1 METQRQ
7 EITEKERGGFFIRK
21 ATMIQKNTANIKDVY
36 KIDGRKTLGE
46 GAFGVV
52 RKCKHRALG
61 QFRAVKMIPKKKV

>member
-46 GAFGVV
+46 GASVSSGNVSIELLV
-52 RKCKHRALG
+52 SLG
-61 QFRAVKMIPKKKV
+61 PSK